1 MQVEVVRPFKTGGRT
16 LLPGDKVDA
25 TSWLHTESL
34 IRLRYI
40 RKVDDAPK
48 KRTRKAED

>member
-1 MQVEVVRPFKTGGRT
+1 MLVEVVRPFKTGGRT
-16 LLPGDKVDA
+16 LLPGEKVDA
-25 TSWLHTESL
+25 STWKHADSL
-34 IRLRYI
+34 VRLRYI